1 VFEASGTVVLDSEGL
16 SKLAVGDDRARAYLD
31 SARARVAASAIT
43 LTETP
48 RGGPRD
54 AALHRV
60 LSRITVVPVTAQI
73 ARQAGELLGA
83 AGLSGHRC
91 AIDAVVAATALGLE
105 RPIVLLTSD
114 PDDVNRLVE
123 PAGHD
128 GAIDPHRARLPPD
141 AAQGQG
147 GDTGGRDP
155 PPAAA
160 RPRRGPLPGRG
171 RDNAGL
177 RDASWDM

>member
-1 VFEASGTVVLDSEGL
+1 VAGQRVAAGGTVVLDSEGL
-16 SKLAVGDDRARAYLD
+16 SKLAAGDARVRGYLD
-31 SARARVAASAIT
+31 SARARRARVAVSAIT
-43 LTETP
+43 LTETL

-83 AGLSGHRC
+83 TGLSSHRC

-114 PDDVNRLVE
+114 PDDMNRLIEE
-123 PAGHD
+123 PD
-128 GAIDPHRARLPPD
+128 
-141 AAQGQG
+141 
-147 GDTGGRDP
+147 
-155 PPAAA
+155 
-160 RPRRGPLPGRG
+160 RPKADRIVVIRV
-171 RDNAGL
+171 
-177 RDASWDM
+177 